1 MCSHAQLVLLL
12 ENIFNYFNLSCVN
25 LTALLLVP
33 FIVDIENSIV
43 SLLQNQEWL
52 KFIQF
57 SCHQHPSL
65 PFFILGLIV
74 SFLPILPLHG
84 FYNL

>member
-1 MCSHAQLVLLL
+1 MCSHAQLGLLL
-12 ENIFNYFNLSCVN
+12 ENISNYFNLPCLN
-25 LTALLLVP
+25 LTTLLLVP

-52 KFIQF
+52 KIIQF

-65 PFFILGLIV
+65 PFFILGLTA